1 MNILN
6 EVPFDIM
13 TSNKLAVRGK
23 TQIML
28 QSATN
33 TTVILFNHKGQV
45 LEFDQYKSRVQT
57 LNDDEDD
64 EDDDQYKRSEEA

>member
-1 MNILN
+1 
-6 EVPFDIM
+6 
-13 TSNKLAVRGK
+13 
-23 TQIML
+23 ML